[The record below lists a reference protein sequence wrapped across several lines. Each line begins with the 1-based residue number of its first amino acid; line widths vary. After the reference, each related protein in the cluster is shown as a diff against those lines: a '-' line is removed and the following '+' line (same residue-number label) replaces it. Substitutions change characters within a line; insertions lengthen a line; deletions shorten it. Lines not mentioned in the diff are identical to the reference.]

1 MVSWP
6 PVDARDIPMSRIKDF
21 VKRIPVLGR
30 AILCLHRYRVARSY
44 LTPKWRLI
52 RPWLFSSR
60 ETTNFTYDLEPANVD
75 YLASFVAEITGRR
88 FEEAIGFIR
97 ELDGDEDLKR
107 HVRTVTAQDP
117 RYRRVS
123 DPEPRFGRRAGWYAV
138 VRAFKP
144 KVVVETGIDKG
155 LGSVVIAS
163 ALLRNTSEGHPGR
176 YYGTDINPDA
186 GFLFRDRY
194 AQTGRILHGD
204 SIGSLTRLDERIDLF
219 VNDSDHSADY
229 EGREYRTV
237 EAKLSD
243 HAVILGDNADS
254 TDELFRFARRTG
266 RSFLFFQE
274 RPKNHWYPGAG
285 IGAAFRRAGR

>member
-1 MVSWP
+1 
-6 PVDARDIPMSRIKDF
+6 MSPIKDF
-21 VKRIPVLGR
+21 VKRIPILGR
-30 AILCLHRYRVARSY
+30 VILCLHRYRLARSY

-60 ETTNFTYDLEPANVD
+60 ETTNFTYDLEAANVD
-75 YLASFVAEITGRR
+75 YLASFVAEITGRT
-88 FEEAIGFIR
+88 FDEAMGYVR
-97 ELDGDEDLKR
+97 ELEGDDELKR
-107 HVRTVTAQDP
+107 HVRTMTAQDV

-123 DPEPRFGRRAGWYAV
+123 DPEPKFGRRAGWYAV
-138 VRAFKP
+138 VRATKP

-163 ALLRNTSEGHPGR
+163 ALLRNASEGHPGQ
-176 YYGTDINPDA
+176 YYGTDINPQA

-194 AQTGRILHGD
+194 AGVGRILYGD
-204 SIGSLTRLDERIDLF
+204 SIESLTGLNERIDLF

-243 HAVILGDNADS
+243 KALILGDNSDV

-274 RPKNHWYPGAG
+274 RPKDHWYPGAG
-285 IGAAFRRAGR
+285 IGAAYRRAAR